1 MPCYLY
7 ISCIYIVCA
16 SRINYNNNNSNKYY
30 YYNSNS
36 ITTNSY
42 LFFVFDIALGMVV
55 LLFTKNSLLSSYNS
69 GNECVN
75 GLLTI

>member
-7 ISCIYIVCA
+7 ISCVCMYRVV
-16 SRINYNNNNSNKYY
+16 SRINNNNNSNKYY